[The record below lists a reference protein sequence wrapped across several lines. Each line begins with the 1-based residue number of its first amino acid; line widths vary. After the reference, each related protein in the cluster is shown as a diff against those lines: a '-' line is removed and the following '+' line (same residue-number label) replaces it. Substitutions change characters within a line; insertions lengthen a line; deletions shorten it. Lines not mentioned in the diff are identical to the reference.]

1 MGGTLHPLHSYSH
14 LGFAGTVPGPDQGWY
29 AHIHACLMGPEEA
42 VSGEKESELAAIQVS
57 SASQISC
64 QAAVALQKWHG
75 MCSGGVCVRELAS
88 KGQLQWKRGISLC
101 VVYGDK
107 LER

>member
-1 MGGTLHPLHSYSH
+1 MLLRLHSYS
-14 LGFAGTVPGPDQGWY
+14 LLSFAGTVPGPAEGLY
-29 AHIHACLMGPEEA
+29 AQIHLCLTGPEEA
-42 VSGEKESELAAIQVS
+42 VSGEEELELAAIQAS

-64 QAAVALQKWHG
+64 QAAVALPKWHG
-75 MCSGGVCVRELAS
+75 MCSGCACVRELAS

>member
-1 MGGTLHPLHSYSH
+1 MGL
-14 LGFAGTVPGPDQGWY
+14 
-29 AHIHACLMGPEEA
+29 EEA
-42 VSGEKESELAAIQVS
+42 VSGEEEPELAAIQAS
-57 SASQISC
+57 FASQISS
-64 QAAVALQKWHG
+64 VELLWPYRNG
-75 MCSGGVCVRELAS
+75 MACAWGCACVRELAS